1 MVEEMDRRCCS
12 PILNC
17 FSRWKLWIRP
27 AVMSLYFAILVIVLP
42 ILIISL
48 WRSLHD
54 LKIESF
60 IVGGLFSLMALPISL
75 WDITQHL
82 VHYTKPYLQK
92 YIIRILWMV
101 PIYSLNAW
109 LGLYYPEYG
118 VYMDSCRECYE
129 AYVIYNFMMFLLTY
143 LSHEVGLE
151 EGEVLSTRSH
161 IKHIFPLCCLKP
173 WPIGSKLVHRCKHG
187 ILQYTFV
194 RPLTTVIS
202 VICELAGVYREGEF
216 RGDAAYPYMI
226 AANNLSQFVAMY
238 CLVFFYRAHREALNP
253 MKPIGKFL
261 CIKAVVFFSFFQG
274 VIIAI
279 LVFTGVLSSWF
290 GEGNY
295 VPQRIQNFLI
305 CIEMFLAAIA
315 HHYTFS
321 YKPYVDITEEQ
332 QGCCFAFL
340 HMWDISDVRR
350 DFAEHI
356 NVIGATVRRRVGGNN
371 QYDKV
376 GGKNEEKTSLLH
388 PIASENNPVHA
399 SSGGAYQALSDGEHE
414 GIYAAISALKR
425 SQSAEQRTILV
436 DVEEH
441 PPPISE
447 DVKSETQ
454 RLV

>member
-1 MVEEMDRRCCS
+1 MEGQCCD

-17 FSRWKLWIRP
+17 VSRWRLWIRP
-27 AVMSLYFAILVIVLP
+27 VVMSLYFTILVIVLP
-42 ILIISL
+42 ILIVSL
-48 WRSLHD
+48 WQSLHD
-54 LKIESF
+54 LKFEVW

-109 LGLYYPEYG
+109 LGLSYPEYG

-143 LSHEVGLE
+143 LSHEVGLG
-151 EGEVLSTRSH
+151 EGEVMSSSTH
-161 IKHIFPLCCLKP
+161 IKHIFPLCCLTP

-279 LVFTGVLSSWF
+279 LVFTGVLSGWF

-321 YKPYVDITEEQ
+321 YKPYVDINEEQ

-371 QYDKV
+371 QYSKA
-376 GGKNEEKTSLLH
+376 GGKDEEKTSLLQA
-388 PIASENNPVHA
+388 IASENNPLHT
-399 SSGGAYQALSDGEHE
+399 SSVGAYHTMSDGEHE
-414 GIYAAISALKR
+414 GIYAGISALKR
-425 SQSAEQRTILV
+425 NQTAEQRTVLV
-436 DVEEH
+436 DVEER
-441 PPPISE
+441 PSPVSE
-447 DVKSETQ
+447 NVESATQ